1 VFVYFYFVKEDFMS
15 HLKQVRVIAPLTV
28 FVVVLTLMASARSV
42 LVHANPSAMLV
53 SGPSPFAS
61 CTIGGPGTNYVNAEV
76 EPRVAVNPTNP
87 SNIVGVFQQDRWS
100 NGGAHGL
107 VAGVS
112 HDGGTSWSE
121 TWAHFSTCSGG
132 TAANGGNYDRAS
144 DPWVS
149 FAPNG
154 DVYQIALSTSAD
166 GITSAISVSKSTSG
180 GDTWSEPITLRR
192 DSSAFNFNDKE
203 SITADPT
210 SASYVYAVW
219 DRSRFPSDN
228 ADFNALHSFAFR
240 GDIWFSRTTDGGA
253 TWEPA
258 RAIFAPKSN
267 EGTVGNQIVVLPNG
281 TLVDIFSVLKGSG
294 RNAPG
299 FFEAVI
305 RSTDKGVTWSKPIII
320 SQDLSVAVT
329 DPDTGA
335 PVRTSAGLPDI
346 TVDRTTGT
354 LYAVWEDG
362 RFSKGAHEDIAL
374 SRSTDGG
381 LTWSAPVKVNQ
392 TTNNAAAFTPSVYV
406 AANGTVGVTS
416 YDFRNNTA
424 AAGVPAD
431 YWIVRCPSTSVDCTN
446 PANWSETHVAGPF
459 DIEIAPVARG
469 YFLGDYEGLTTV
481 GSDFNTFLPFFVQ
494 TNTGNTTNRTDVF
507 AASV

>member
-1 VFVYFYFVKEDFMS
+1 VRASQRKLPWAGTHEQGVTLFLTERMNSATTLLHALKCGHRCVGVGMIGQFPIMCKVFVYFYFVKEDFMS
-15 HLKQVRVIAPLTV
+15 HLKQVRVMAPLTV

-112 HDGGTSWSE
+112 HDGGTTWSE

-166 GITSAISVSKSTSG
+166 GITSAISVSKSTNG

-240 GDIWFSRTTDGGA
+240 GTSGSPGPLMAAQPGSR
-253 TWEPA
+253 P
-258 RAIFAPKSN
+258 
-267 EGTVGNQIVVLPNG
+267 
-281 TLVDIFSVLKGSG
+281 
-294 RNAPG
+294 
-299 FFEAVI
+299 
-305 RSTDKGVTWSKPIII
+305 
-320 SQDLSVAVT
+320 
-329 DPDTGA
+329 
-335 PVRTSAGLPDI
+335 
-346 TVDRTTGT
+346 
-354 LYAVWEDG
+354 
-362 RFSKGAHEDIAL
+362 AL
-374 SRSTDGG
+374 SLPRRAMRAPSATRS
-381 LTWSAPVKVNQ
+381 LCCPMAP
-392 TTNNAAAFTPSVYV
+392 
-406 AANGTVGVTS
+406 
-416 YDFRNNTA
+416 
-424 AAGVPAD
+424 
-431 YWIVRCPSTSVDCTN
+431 W
-446 PANWSETHVAGPF
+446 
-459 DIEIAPVARG
+459 
-469 YFLGDYEGLTTV
+469 
-481 GSDFNTFLPFFVQ
+481 
-494 TNTGNTTNRTDVF
+494 
-507 AASV
+507 

>member
-28 FVVVLTLMASARSV
+28 LVVVLTLMVTAHSV

-61 CTIGGPGTNYVNAEV
+61 CTIGGAGTNYVNAEV

-112 HDGGTSWSE
+112 HDGGTTWSK
-121 TWAHFSTCSGG
+121 TWAHFSACSGG

-154 DVYQIALSTSAD
+154 DVYQIGGAASAD
-166 GITSAISVSKSTSG
+166 RVTNALLVSKSTNG
-180 GDTWSEPITLRR
+180 GDTWSEPITLRK

-281 TLVDIFSVLKGSG
+281 TLVDIFSAVKGSG

-299 FFEAVI
+299 FFEAVV

-320 SQDLSVAVT
+320 SKDMSVAVT
-329 DPDTGA
+329 DPDTGV

-346 TVDRTTGT
+346 AVDHTTGT

-362 RFSKGAHEDIAL
+362 RFSNGAHADIAL

-381 LTWSAPVKVNQ
+381 LTWSVPVKINQ

-424 AAGVPAD
+424 AAGVPTD
-431 YWIVRCPSTSVDCTN
+431 YWLVRCPATSVDCTN
-446 PANWSETHVAGPF
+446 PAKWSETQVAGSF
-459 DIEIAPVARG
+459 DIETAPISRG

-494 TNTGNTTNRTDVF
+494 TNTGNTANRTDVF

>member
-1 VFVYFYFVKEDFMS
+1 LQGNVAQKEDSMRHLKHVKFVFVPFVA
-15 HLKQVRVIAPLTV
+15 LLA
-28 FVVVLTLMASARSV
+28 VLAASPV
-42 LVHANPSAMLV
+42 NLVYANSPVLV

-76 EPRVAVNPTNP
+76 EPRVAVNPKDPN
-87 SNIVGVFQQDRWS
+87 NIVGVFQQDRWS

-112 HDGGTSWSE
+112 HDGGTTWSE

-149 FAPNG
+149 FTPNG
-154 DVYQIALSTSAD
+154 DLYQISLSASAD
-166 GITSAISVSKSTSG
+166 LITSAILVSKSTNG

-210 SASYVYAVW
+210 NASDVYAVW

-240 GDIWFSRTTDGGA
+240 GDIFFSRTTNGG
-253 TWEPA
+253 TSWEAP
-258 RAIFAPKSN
+258 RDLFTQNKNQFAI
-267 EGTVGNQIVVLPNG
+267 GNQIVVLPNG
-281 TLVDIFSVLKGSG
+281 TLVDIFNLGKGSG
-294 RNAPG
+294 IQPSDQ
-299 FFEAVI
+299 FFQAVI

-320 SQDLSVAVT
+320 SKDMSVAVT

-335 PVRTSAGLPDI
+335 PVRAGAGLPDI
-346 TVDRTTGT
+346 AVDRTTGT
-354 LYAVWEDG
+354 LYAVWADG
-362 RFSKGAHEDIAL
+362 RFSNGAHDDIAL

-381 LTWSAPVKVNQ
+381 LTWSAPVKINQ

-406 AANGTVGVTS
+406 AADGTVGVTS

-424 AAGVPAD
+424 AAGVPTD
-431 YWIVRCPSTSVDCTN
+431 YWLVRCSSSADCTN
-446 PANWSETHVAGPF
+446 PANWSETHVAGSF
-459 DIEIAPVARG
+459 DIEIAPVSRG

-494 TNTGNTTNRTDVF
+494 ANTGNTTNRTDVF

>member
-1 VFVYFYFVKEDFMS
+1 LQVNVDQEEYLMHHKKLAKLVTLAVF
-15 HLKQVRVIAPLTV
+15 LI
-28 FVVVLTLMASARSV
+28 VLVAAV
-42 LVHANPSAMLV
+42 PVGLVHASTTPVLV

-76 EPRVAVNPTNP
+76 EPRVAVNPTDPN
-87 SNIVGVFQQDRWS
+87 NIVGVFQQDRWS

-112 HDGGTSWSE
+112 HDGGTSWAE

-132 TAANGGNYDRAS
+132 TATNGGNYDRAS

-154 DVYQIALSTSAD
+154 DVYQISLSASAD
-166 GITSAISVSKSTSG
+166 QITSAILVSKSTNG
-180 GDTWSEPITLRR
+180 GNTWSEPITLRR

-210 SASYVYAVW
+210 NASDVYAVW

-253 TWEPA
+253 TWESA
-258 RAIFAPKSN
+258 RAIFAPMSN
-267 EGTVGNQIVVLPNG
+267 EATVGNQIVVLPNG
-281 TLVDIFSVLKGSG
+281 TLVDIFDLEKGSG
-294 RNAPG
+294 KNAPG

-320 SQDLSVAVT
+320 SKDMSVAVT

-335 PVRTSAGLPDI
+335 PVRTGAGLPDI
-346 TVDRTTGT
+346 AVDRTTGT
-354 LYAVWEDG
+354 LYAAWADG
-362 RFSKGAHEDIAL
+362 RFSNSVHDDIAL
-374 SRSTDGG
+374 SRSTNGG

-406 AANGTVGVTS
+406 AANGTVGVTY

-424 AAGVPAD
+424 AAGVPTD
-431 YWIVRCPSTSVDCTN
+431 YWLVRCSSTSVDCTN
-446 PANWSETHVAGPF
+446 SANWSESHVAGSF
-459 DIEIAPVARG
+459 DIETAPVARG
-469 YFLGDYEGLTTV
+469 YFLGDYEGLTSV

-507 AASV
+507 AAFV